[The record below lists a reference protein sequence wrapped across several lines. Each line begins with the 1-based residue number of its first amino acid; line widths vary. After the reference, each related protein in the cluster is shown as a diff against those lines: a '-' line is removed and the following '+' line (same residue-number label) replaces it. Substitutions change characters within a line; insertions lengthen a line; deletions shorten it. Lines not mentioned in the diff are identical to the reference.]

1 MSAEAEP
8 TEESA
13 EESGGINLILRQRG
27 EEIILRQIALGFQ
40 PLVLIEPDLEVESIT
55 VDATEIGPHEL
66 ADMFEL
72 LAELLRKQFGITP
85 VELTTEEND

>member
-8 TEESA
+8 TEES
-13 EESGGINLILRQRG
+13 SGINLILRQGG

-40 PLVLIEPDLEVESIT
+40 PLVLIEPDLDIGSIT

-66 ADMFEL
+66 ADMFEV
-72 LAELLRKQFGITP
+72 LAKLLRKQFGITP